1 MVFLLFF
8 ICANYIKVCV
18 VRFATF
24 VANTLLTFLRYHY
37 SMKKY
42 ILAFLVFGIVI
53 SLGVEAKEVDID
65 KQIER
70 IRKVKDPKKR
80 VELMNELKQR
90 LAQMNQAQREAA
102 IAKLQG
108 RRSEHVEQMQEY
120 QMHHMEANQKFNQHE
135 AGEEMQQHMSQEQM
149 QQKPQSNQQ
158 EWMGH

>member
-1 MVFLLFF
+1 MFLG
-8 ICANYIKVCV
+8 NYIEVSVVC
-18 VRFATF
+18 FATL
-24 VANTLLTFLRYHY
+24 VANTLLTFLRYYY

-42 ILAFLVFGIVI
+42 IFAFFVFGIVTI
-53 SLGVEAKEVDID
+53 LGVEAQELDID

-70 IRKVKDPKKR
+70 IRKVQDPKKR

-108 RRSEHVEQMQEY
+108 RGSEHIEHMQEH
-120 QMHHMEANQKFNQHE
+120 QMHHMEANEKFNQQE
-135 AGEEMQQHMSQEQM
+135 ASQQMEQHMSHEHM
-149 QQKPQSNQQ
+149 EQKPQNNQQ